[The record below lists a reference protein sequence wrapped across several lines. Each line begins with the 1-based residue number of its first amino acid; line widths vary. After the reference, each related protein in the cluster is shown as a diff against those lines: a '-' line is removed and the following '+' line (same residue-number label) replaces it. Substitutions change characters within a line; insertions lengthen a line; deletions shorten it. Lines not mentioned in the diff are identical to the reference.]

1 MSEVTVF
8 SNLVIGILGGF
19 LLIFIGF
26 LWSRRRKLKKNM
38 LTLASITEAAGI
50 PPYRSSQPALR
61 KEIAR
66 VRRYQ
71 HSLAVVVVCL
81 RESTLNENGKLTK
94 AVIGDNGAGANT
106 NHSLSQVEFLLCGN
120 ILRDAL
126 REVDLIA
133 YDGANN
139 QFVILLPESNKVE
152 AERAVQ
158 RLNKIIGKRIS
169 SQLAYGISEFPDEGL
184 IVEDLVEKAIEALSS
199 DSQMEYQLTSV
210 DSNKLKP
217 KG

>member
-1 MSEVTVF
+1 
-8 SNLVIGILGGF
+8 
-19 LLIFIGF
+19 
-26 LWSRRRKLKKNM
+26 
-38 LTLASITEAAGI
+38 
-50 PPYRSSQPALR
+50 
-61 KEIAR
+61 
-66 VRRYQ
+66 
-71 HSLAVVVVCL
+71 
-81 RESTLNENGKLTK
+81 
-94 AVIGDNGAGANT
+94 
-106 NHSLSQVEFLLCGN
+106 
-120 ILRDAL
+120 
-126 REVDLIA
+126 
-133 YDGANN
+133 
-139 QFVILLPESNKVE
+139 VILLPESNKVE